1 MERQLTTDDLCEDI
15 KLGVLPIE
23 LFEILSRSSCGRY
36 VKAPKTS
43 FQKLDNFNI
52 FLEQLKSKSIKLA
65 NIGAED
71 LAGGVRKA
79 VLGLT
84 WTLILT
90 YEVNKLLGEKA
101 GINDLLNWVKEKVK
115 PYGVI
120 LEGGWQKGFADGQAF
135 CALGMPFHTARAFPQ
150 SPCPCARCSCG
161 APISFRRLYPLR
173 LHASVHLHVCA
184 AVHDTDSSALDL
196 AASKQMLPAQRL
208 TLAFRAAEKVLGVP
222 QLLDPGDFFMTDGK
236 NDEKSIILYVAKLKQ
251 GFQSYPFVQP
261 LVKSLVKPATPSKPV
276 MAKDGVLAAEL
287 ARQAS
292 AEALA
297 VAHDTLASSQ
307 YHTSQ
312 VAEAKAAEAKVEAE
326 TAEMMAKAGL
336 LAGANAQSSTISA
349 HDVHSGVCGG
359 APVSEAA
366 PEQKLPPLRRAARH
380 SSGGGE
386 SVDPNMGAAP
396 AAEQAV
402 LPTMR
407 RAEATEGVRA
417 AYEDGM
423 GRMPSYAEA
432 AESKTVAEAEVRA
445 GEAEAKA
452 KAAAVAKANA
462 DAELVEA
469 TASDVAICKAARE
482 VKAAVE
488 AATAKAAAARDA
500 ATFAAAAAVA
510 AAEAAKNATTAA
522 EAAKAA
528 EKAAAALKTS
538 QKALLQAQGAEDE
551 VVNAMNRVA
560 QLASI
565 EAMGFEA
572 ASEVA
577 VAEASA
583 KLAQRTAASHALDAD
598 REAAFAAAAAAAAQD
613 AHRVVAVREAA
624 LTTAKAR
631 LHELRE
637 TLLSEVAELRVWLGV
652 RMERYEQASKDP
664 SKTLLGST
672 EDESRAL
679 LDSLKNDCLLEL
691 PARGDKR
698 RELKERCVRLESM
711 KAQYDIEMGIRSYI
725 TPPVGSADGG
735 AKEAFATLDAMWDLM
750 SASAIAYE
758 TALEA
763 RVVELEKPLRVLLV
777 SKSVA
782 AEWEAYLASRGDGG
796 RIEPS
801 LVFPWPPGEQP
812 PTPPPRS
819 AQKSLQSRKDG
830 TSAVTGASTGADE
843 VAREAAAMKELTR
856 VTAERDEARAMVKA
870 LMKEGGSGR
879 GADGTE
885 RRDERSFCKAIATC
899 FSPKTPAAPTIVP
912 SSSPD

>member
-184 AVHDTDSSALDL
+184 AVHDTDSTALDL

-366 PEQKLPPLRRAARH
+366 PVQKLPPLRRAARH

-631 LHELRE
+631 LHELSE

>member
-1 MERQLTTDDLCEDI
+1 MH
-15 KLGVLPIE
+15 
-23 LFEILSRSSCGRY
+23 LSTC
-36 VKAPKTS
+36 
-43 FQKLDNFNI
+43 
-52 FLEQLKSKSIKLA
+52 
-65 NIGAED
+65 
-71 LAGGVRKA
+71 
-79 VLGLT
+79 
-84 WTLILT
+84 
-90 YEVNKLLGEKA
+90 
-101 GINDLLNWVKEKVK
+101 
-115 PYGVI
+115 
-120 LEGGWQKGFADGQAF
+120 
-135 CALGMPFHTARAFPQ
+135 M
-150 SPCPCARCSCG
+150 
-161 APISFRRLYPLR
+161 
-173 LHASVHLHVCA
+173 CA

-326 TAEMMAKAGL
+326 AAEMMAKAGL

-349 HDVHSGVCGG
+349 HDVQSGVRGG

-366 PEQKLPPLRRAARH
+366 PVQKLPPLRRAARH

-407 RAEATEGVRA
+407 RAGATEGVRA

-432 AESKTVAEAEVRA
+432 AESKAVAEAEVRA

-583 KLAQRTAASHALDAD
+583 KLAQRTASSHALDAD

-698 RELKERCVRLESM
+698 RELKERCVKLESM

-725 TPPVGSADGG
+725 TPPVGTADGG

-830 TSAVTGASTGADE
+830 SSAVTGASTGGDE

-879 GADGTE
+879 GSDGTE

-899 FSPKTPAAPTIVP
+899 FSPKTPAAPTIVL

>member
-150 SPCPCARCSCG
+150 SPSPCARRSCG
-161 APISFRRLYPLR
+161 APISFSCLYPLR

-184 AVHDTDSSALDL
+184 AVHDTDSTALDL

-297 VAHDTLASSQ
+297 VAHDTLASTQ

-386 SVDPNMGAAP
+386 SVDPNTGAAP
-396 AAEQAV
+396 AADQAV

-407 RAEATEGVRA
+407 RAGATEGVRA

-423 GRMPSYAEA
+423 GRMLSYAEA

-598 REAAFAAAAAAAAQD
+598 REAAFAAAAAATAQD

-631 LHELRE
+631 LHELCE
-637 TLLSEVAELRVWLGV
+637 TLLSEVAELRDWLGV
-652 RMERYEQASKDP
+652 RMERYEQASMDP

-679 LDSLKNDCLLEL
+679 LDSLKNDRLLEL

-830 TSAVTGASTGADE
+830 TSAVTGASTGGDE

-879 GADGTE
+879 GSDGTE

>member
-1 MERQLTTDDLCEDI
+1 VERQLTTDDLCEDI

-135 CALGMPFHTARAFPQ
+135 CALGIPFHTARAFPQ

-184 AVHDTDSSALDL
+184 AVHDTDSTALDL

-386 SVDPNMGAAP
+386 SVDPNTGAAP
-396 AAEQAV
+396 AADQAV

-407 RAEATEGVRA
+407 RAGATEGVKA
-417 AYEDGM
+417 AYDDGM
-423 GRMPSYAEA
+423 GRMLSYAEA

-500 ATFAAAAAVA
+500 LSESGVCASSVVTTAAAAC
-510 AAEAAKNATTAA
+510 
-522 EAAKAA
+522 
-528 EKAAAALKTS
+528 
-538 QKALLQAQGAEDE
+538 
-551 VVNAMNRVA
+551 
-560 QLASI
+560 
-565 EAMGFEA
+565 
-572 ASEVA
+572 
-577 VAEASA
+577 
-583 KLAQRTAASHALDAD
+583 
-598 REAAFAAAAAAAAQD
+598 
-613 AHRVVAVREAA
+613 
-624 LTTAKAR
+624 
-631 LHELRE
+631 
-637 TLLSEVAELRVWLGV
+637 GV
-652 RMERYEQASKDP
+652 RLAI
-664 SKTLLGST
+664 
-672 EDESRAL
+672 
-679 LDSLKNDCLLEL
+679 
-691 PARGDKR
+691 
-698 RELKERCVRLESM
+698 V
-711 KAQYDIEMGIRSYI
+711 
-725 TPPVGSADGG
+725 
-735 AKEAFATLDAMWDLM
+735 DL
-750 SASAIAYE
+750 
-758 TALEA
+758 T
-763 RVVELEKPLRVLLV
+763 
-777 SKSVA
+777 
-782 AEWEAYLASRGDGG
+782 
-796 RIEPS
+796 
-801 LVFPWPPGEQP
+801 
-812 PTPPPRS
+812 
-819 AQKSLQSRKDG
+819 
-830 TSAVTGASTGADE
+830 
-843 VAREAAAMKELTR
+843 
-856 VTAERDEARAMVKA
+856 
-870 LMKEGGSGR
+870 
-879 GADGTE
+879 
-885 RRDERSFCKAIATC
+885 
-899 FSPKTPAAPTIVP
+899 
-912 SSSPD
+912 

>member
-1 MERQLTTDDLCEDI
+1 MRSTLLWCAY
-15 KLGVLPIE
+15 
-23 LFEILSRSSCGRY
+23 LFEAPIPSLS
-36 VKAPKTS
+36 
-43 FQKLDNFNI
+43 
-52 FLEQLKSKSIKLA
+52 
-65 NIGAED
+65 
-71 LAGGVRKA
+71 
-79 VLGLT
+79 
-84 WTLILT
+84 LI
-90 YEVNKLLGEKA
+90 
-101 GINDLLNWVKEKVK
+101 
-115 PYGVI
+115 
-120 LEGGWQKGFADGQAF
+120 
-135 CALGMPFHTARAFPQ
+135 
-150 SPCPCARCSCG
+150 PCA
-161 APISFRRLYPLR
+161 YM
-173 LHASVHLHVCA
+173 HLSTCMCA

-276 MAKDGVLAAEL
+276 MAKVGVLAAEL

-307 YHTSQ
+307 YHTSE

-326 TAEMMAKAGL
+326 AAEMMAKAGL
-336 LAGANAQSSTISA
+336 LAGENVQSSTISG

-366 PEQKLPPLRRAARH
+366 PVQKLPPLRRAARH

-407 RAEATEGVRA
+407 RAGATEGVRA

-423 GRMPSYAEA
+423 GRMLSYAEA
-432 AESKTVAEAEVRA
+432 AESKAVAEAEVRA

-598 REAAFAAAAAAAAQD
+598 REATFAAAAAAAAQD

-637 TLLSEVAELRVWLGV
+637 TLLSEVAELRDWLGV
-652 RMERYEQASKDP
+652 RMERYEQASNDP

-725 TPPVGSADGG
+725 TPPVGTADGL
-735 AKEAFATLDAMWDLM
+735 AKEAFAALDAMWDLM

-782 AEWEAYLASRGDGG
+782 AEWEAYLASRGDSG

-830 TSAVTGASTGADE
+830 TSAVTGASTGGDE

-870 LMKEGGSGR
+870 LMKGGGSGR
-879 GADGTE
+879 GAEGE
-885 RRDERSFCKAIATC
+885 ERSFCKAIATC
-899 FSPKTPAAPTIVP
+899 FSPKTPVTPTTVP
-912 SSSPD
+912 RSARD

>member
-1 MERQLTTDDLCEDI
+1 
-15 KLGVLPIE
+15 
-23 LFEILSRSSCGRY
+23 
-36 VKAPKTS
+36 
-43 FQKLDNFNI
+43 
-52 FLEQLKSKSIKLA
+52 
-65 NIGAED
+65 
-71 LAGGVRKA
+71 
-79 VLGLT
+79 
-84 WTLILT
+84 
-90 YEVNKLLGEKA
+90 
-101 GINDLLNWVKEKVK
+101 
-115 PYGVI
+115 
-120 LEGGWQKGFADGQAF
+120 
-135 CALGMPFHTARAFPQ
+135 
-150 SPCPCARCSCG
+150 
-161 APISFRRLYPLR
+161 
-173 LHASVHLHVCA
+173 
-184 AVHDTDSSALDL
+184 
-196 AASKQMLPAQRL
+196 
-208 TLAFRAAEKVLGVP
+208 
-222 QLLDPGDFFMTDGK
+222 
-236 NDEKSIILYVAKLKQ
+236 
-251 GFQSYPFVQP
+251 
-261 LVKSLVKPATPSKPV
+261 
-276 MAKDGVLAAEL
+276 
-287 ARQAS
+287 
-292 AEALA
+292 
-297 VAHDTLASSQ
+297 
-307 YHTSQ
+307 
-312 VAEAKAAEAKVEAE
+312 
-326 TAEMMAKAGL
+326 
-336 LAGANAQSSTISA
+336 
-349 HDVHSGVCGG
+349 
-359 APVSEAA
+359 
-366 PEQKLPPLRRAARH
+366 
-380 SSGGGE
+380 
-386 SVDPNMGAAP
+386 
-396 AAEQAV
+396 
-402 LPTMR
+402 
-407 RAEATEGVRA
+407 VRA

-423 GRMPSYAEA
+423 GHMLSYAEA

-598 REAAFAAAAAAAAQD
+598 REAAFAAAAAATAQD

-637 TLLSEVAELRVWLGV
+637 TLLSEVAELRDWLGV
-652 RMERYEQASKDP
+652 HMERYKQASKDP

-830 TSAVTGASTGADE
+830 TSAVTGASTGGDE

-879 GADGTE
+879 GSDGTERRDERSLMKEGGSGRGSDGTE

-912 SSSPD
+912 RSSPD

>member
-1 MERQLTTDDLCEDI
+1 MTFTRWWNSWLVERQLTTDDLCEDI

-120 LEGGWQKGFADGQAF
+120 LE
-135 CALGMPFHTARAFPQ
+135 
-150 SPCPCARCSCG
+150 
-161 APISFRRLYPLR
+161 
-173 LHASVHLHVCA
+173 
-184 AVHDTDSSALDL
+184 VHDTDSTALDL

-251 GFQSYPFVQP
+251 
-261 LVKSLVKPATPSKPV
+261 
-276 MAKDGVLAAEL
+276 
-287 ARQAS
+287 
-292 AEALA
+292 
-297 VAHDTLASSQ
+297 
-307 YHTSQ
+307 
-312 VAEAKAAEAKVEAE
+312 
-326 TAEMMAKAGL
+326 
-336 LAGANAQSSTISA
+336 
-349 HDVHSGVCGG
+349 
-359 APVSEAA
+359 
-366 PEQKLPPLRRAARH
+366 
-380 SSGGGE
+380 
-386 SVDPNMGAAP
+386 
-396 AAEQAV
+396 
-402 LPTMR
+402 
-407 RAEATEGVRA
+407 
-417 AYEDGM
+417 
-423 GRMPSYAEA
+423 EA
-432 AESKTVAEAEVRA
+432 AESKTVAEAE
-445 GEAEAKA
+445 
-452 KAAAVAKANA
+452 
-462 DAELVEA
+462 
-469 TASDVAICKAARE
+469 
-482 VKAAVE
+482 
-488 AATAKAAAARDA
+488 
-500 ATFAAAAAVA
+500 
-510 AAEAAKNATTAA
+510 
-522 EAAKAA
+522 
-528 EKAAAALKTS
+528 
-538 QKALLQAQGAEDE
+538 
-551 VVNAMNRVA
+551 
-560 QLASI
+560 LASI

-583 KLAQRTAASHALDAD
+583 KLAQRTASSHALDAD

-711 KAQYDIEMGIRSYI
+711 KAQYDIEMGIRTSSYI
-725 TPPVGSADGG
+725 TPPVGTADGG
-735 AKEAFATLDAMWDLM
+735 AKEAFATLDA
-750 SASAIAYE
+750 I
-758 TALEA
+758 
-763 RVVELEKPLRVLLV
+763 
-777 SKSVA
+777 
-782 AEWEAYLASRGDGG
+782 
-796 RIEPS
+796 
-801 LVFPWPPGEQP
+801 
-812 PTPPPRS
+812 

-830 TSAVTGASTGADE
+830 TSAVTGASTGGDE

-879 GADGTE
+879 GSDGTE

-899 FSPKTPAAPTIVP
+899 FSPMTPAAPTIVP
-912 SSSPD
+912 RSSPD

>member
-1 MERQLTTDDLCEDI
+1 VERQLTTDDLCEDI

-184 AVHDTDSSALDL
+184 AVHDTDSTALDL

-386 SVDPNMGAAP
+386 SVDPNTGAAP
-396 AAEQAV
+396 AADQAV

-407 RAEATEGVRA
+407 RAGATEGVRA

-423 GRMPSYAEA
+423 GRMLSYAEA

-598 REAAFAAAAAAAAQD
+598 REAAFAAAAAATAQD

-637 TLLSEVAELRVWLGV
+637 TLLSEVAELRDWLGV
-652 RMERYEQASKDP
+652 RMERYEQASMDP

-679 LDSLKNDCLLEL
+679 LDSLKNDRLLEL

-830 TSAVTGASTGADE
+830 TSAVTGASTGGDE